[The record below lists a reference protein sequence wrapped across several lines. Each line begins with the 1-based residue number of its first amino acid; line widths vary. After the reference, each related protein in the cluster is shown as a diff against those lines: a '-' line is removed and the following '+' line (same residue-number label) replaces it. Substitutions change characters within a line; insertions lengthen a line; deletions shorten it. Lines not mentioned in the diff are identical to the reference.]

1 MDNPQYANGFSVA
14 YNDVL
19 GEVVINF
26 VQEYPVLD
34 SDASQADGS
43 APKATRKDIAGVVLP
58 VNVARQLYQII
69 GETCM
74 KNDNKSNEE

>member
-1 MDNPQYANGFSVA
+1 MENPQYANGFSVA

-26 VQEYPVLD
+26 GQEYPVLD
-34 SDASQADGS
+34 SAASQADGN
-43 APKATRKDIAGVVLP
+43 APKATRKDVAGVVLP

-74 KNDNKSNEE
+74 KNDNKPNE